1 MFFLKVIDKKKAV
14 SLPYVCTALSTVIVM
29 GFTAALVKLE
39 QQRFTQNNRL
49 HVLHELSITRAKLEA
64 SLNKRLFLMR
74 GLVAYISKEN
84 PQITQEQFEELTR
97 VIVSKSSGIP
107 SAALFKDSI
116 CTHLYPLKGQE
127 EALGFEPLKV
137 PEAKEAFERA
147 INTRRTVL
155 SGPVDLFPQG
165 GMVFI
170 TRTPVFLT
178 PPNSVPESGEY
189 WGMVSI
195 GIEQDILLKEAGILK
210 KNNAFKYSIRGYD
223 GLGKDGKYFV
233 GNKEILKQNPVLL
246 EVTLPNGYWELAAIP
261 VGGWP
266 SNSRL
271 ILWMWSSGIIV
282 ALLSGL
288 LIFTLTKTLLQLNRE
303 VRERKKV
310 EIELLETN
318 KKLQRLVNLD
328 GLTNIANRYYFDNY
342 INQQWR
348 RLSRDKESLSLI
360 LCDVDYFKKYNDHYG
375 HPQGDECLKKVAK
388 AIENAVQ
395 RPADLV
401 ARYGGEE
408 FAIILPN
415 TNLQGSIKVA
425 ENIHKCLQNLRLP
438 HAKSEVSKL
447 VTLSI
452 GIAHSYCHPNDSPQ
466 DLIVA
471 ADKALYQA
479 KKQGRN
485 CYNHINLVTAEKV
498 DEACKIKSS

>member
-1 MFFLKVIDKKKAV
+1 MFLFKVIDSKK
-14 SLPYVCTALSTVIVM
+14 SLFLFSIFSALSTVIVL

-39 QQRFTQNNRL
+39 QERFTHNNRL
-49 HVLHELSITRAKLEA
+49 HVLNELSVTRAKLEG

-74 GLVAYISKEN
+74 GLVAYISQTN

-97 VIVSKSSGIP
+97 VIVSKSNGIP

-178 PPNSVPESGEY
+178 PPNGVPESGEY

-210 KNNAFKYSIRGYD
+210 ENKTLEYSIRGYD
-223 GLGKDGKYFV
+223 SLGKDGKHFV
-233 GNKEILKQNPVLL
+233 GDKEIFQQNPVIL
-246 EVTLPNGYWELAAIP
+246 EVTLPNGYWQLAAIP

-271 ILWMWSSGIIV
+271 ILWIWFIGIII

-288 LIFTLTKTLLQLNRE
+288 LTLILTKTLLQLNRE

-318 KKLQRLVNLD
+318 KKLKRLVNLD

-342 INQQWR
+342 INQEYK
-348 RLSRDKESLSLI
+348 RLSRDQESLCLI
-360 LCDVDYFKKYNDHYG
+360 LCDVDCFKKYNDYYG

-395 RPADLV
+395 RPADLA

-415 TNLQGSIKVA
+415 TNLQGAIKVA
-425 ENIHKCLQNLRLP
+425 ENIQKCLHDLRLP

-452 GIAHSYCHPNDSPQ
+452 GIAHSNCHHNDSPQ
-466 DLIVA
+466 DLITA
-471 ADKALYQA
+471 ADKALYRS

-485 CYNHINLVTAEKV
+485 CYNYISLVTV
-498 DEACKIKSS
+498 